1 MAEKTARDFTHI
13 TFRRMGSHMTNGELK
28 DKIRGFITSRLK
40 MSIDDNVNLF
50 TSGIVDSLFA
60 MELVLFVEKQ
70 FKIRVDNDDL
80 DLNNFNS
87 VCAIADFSMRK
98 LANK

>member
-1 MAEKTARDFTHI
+1 
-13 TFRRMGSHMTNGELK
+13 MTNGELK

>member
-1 MAEKTARDFTHI
+1 
-13 TFRRMGSHMTNGELK
+13 MTNVELK
-28 DKIRGFITSRLK
+28 DKIRDFITRRLK
-40 MSIDDNVNLF
+40 INIDDDVNLF
-50 TSGIVDSLFA
+50 ASGLVDSLFA

-80 DLNNFNS
+80 DLKNFNS

-98 LANK
+98 MATK